1 MLYAKYVYENY
12 GYECDQENCKEYL
25 ELNEIYEVQSVDIG
39 RSSTNIELVGY
50 PCIFN
55 SVNFIFFKKNED
67 GDYVEHD
74 IFSDA
79 AYNPYMR

>member
-12 GYECDQENCKEYL
+12 GYKSDQENCKEYL
-25 ELNEIYEVQSVDIG
+25 ELNEMYEVQSVDIG
-39 RSSTNIELVGY
+39 TSNTDIELVGY

-74 IFSDA
+74 IFSDTT
-79 AYNPYMR
+79 YNPYIR